1 MEQKFQPKWIPDKEC
16 WRLVH
21 PQTGDFIAEFY
32 PDTLQLAV
40 TKHRKTDL
48 IDLKTLG
55 KDGNTLIS
63 IIPMYGDT
71 KNDNVYLSSTK
82 LQLRFNNE

>member
-48 IDLKTLG
+48 IDLKSLMT
-55 KDGNTLIS
+55 
-63 IIPMYGDT
+63 
-71 KNDNVYLSSTK
+71 
-82 LQLRFNNE
+82 NE

>member
-1 MEQKFQPKWIPDKEC
+1 MEQKHNPKWIEEKQC

-21 PQTGDFIAEFY
+21 PMTGDFIAEFY

-48 IDLKTLG
+48 IDLKPL
-55 KDGNTLIS
+55 
-63 IIPMYGDT
+63 M
-71 KNDNVYLSSTK
+71 
-82 LQLRFNNE
+82 NNEQ

>member
-1 MEQKFQPKWIPDKEC
+1 MEQKFQPKWIPEKEC

-32 PDTLQLAV
+32 PETLQLAV

-48 IDLKTLG
+48 IDLKTLMF
-55 KDGNTLIS
+55 KNFDASQVYALGNLI
-63 IIPMYGDT
+63 Y
-71 KNDNVYLSSTK
+71 
-82 LQLRFNNE
+82 E